1 MALVPTDILNQ
12 GGGTGGWI
20 PPGPTT
26 GSSSSGSSGTTS
38 NFGGLFKNGIR
49 NILTSGISKFIT
61 DFTGFFTPNVSSGSA
76 SGVSSINQA
85 MSNYGMNKGS
95 GGLGPTSFNLDQM
108 ASNLYDWNAPYM
120 DFNAQEAAK
129 QRAWQERMSNT
140 AHQREVADLIAAG
153 LNPVLSANSGASTP
167 SGAAASTSANA
178 SGVLS
183 LLGSMYSA
191 QAMVAAASLNATA
204 SMYSAD
210 RSANVALT
218 TRSIGNIT
226 DLVTSAM
233 RVAGLGSMTKNF
245 YNSSNYYF

>member
-20 PPGPTT
+20 PPGSTT
-26 GSSSSGSSGTTS
+26 PPVSSSSSFSSNAGSWLKNTFRNVFTAGA
-38 NFGGLFKNGIR
+38 GKLF
-49 NILTSGISKFIT
+49 S
-61 DFTGFFTPNVSSGSA
+61 DVVGFFTPNVSSGSA
-76 SGVSSINQA
+76 SGVNSINNA
-85 MSNYGMNKGS
+85 IVNSSKGVGS
-95 GGLGPTSFNLDQM
+95 PGLGPTSFNLDQM
-108 ASNLYDWNAPYM
+108 ASSLHDWNAPYM

-218 TRSIGNIT
+218 TRSLGNIT